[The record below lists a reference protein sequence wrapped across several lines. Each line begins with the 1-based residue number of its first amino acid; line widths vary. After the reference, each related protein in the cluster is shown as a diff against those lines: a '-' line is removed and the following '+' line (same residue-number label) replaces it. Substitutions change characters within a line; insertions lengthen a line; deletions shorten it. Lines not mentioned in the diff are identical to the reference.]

1 MKKIDREGKLRF
13 SPFFD
18 EDENYHTPFFIHIS
32 NLFEGKLI
40 AKKKREDKI
49 LNFKSRNI
57 YIYICIIDNIDN
69 FVRNELLFI
78 FFFHLTELFIIFQQP
93 PFLYSKHP
101 LQIPFTAII
110 FLFTNGI
117 FSQPN
122 VRPSFSVNSS
132 LANFQIYI
140 YISQRRSRITSSP
153 CNQNL
158 DTFTI
163 STSEFLTLLSL
174 FRDKEKS
181 LGTFLLEQV
190 IRETGCAIR
199 GPNIFTVVASY
210 EKEEK
215 KRQRERKGGEISRT

>member
-1 MKKIDREGKLRF
+1 M
-13 SPFFD
+13 
-18 EDENYHTPFFIHIS
+18 YHRQYRQFCT
-32 NLFEGKLI
+32 
-40 AKKKREDKI
+40 KRAS
-49 LNFKSRNI
+49 F
-57 YIYICIIDNIDN
+57 Y
-69 FVRNELLFI
+69 
-78 FFFHLTELFIIFQQP
+78 FFFSLNRIIHNISTTSIPLFQTSIANSFHRHHFSLHKRN
-93 PFLYSKHP
+93 FLPTK
-101 LQIPFTAII
+101 
-110 FLFTNGI
+110 
-117 FSQPN
+117 
-122 VRPSFSVNSS
+122 RPSIVLCKFISCKFPN
-132 LANFQIYI
+132 I

-163 STSEFLTLLSL
+163 STSEFLTLSL
-174 FRDKEKS
+174 CRNKEKS

>member
-122 VRPSFSVNSS
+122 ARPSFSANSS

-163 STSEFLTLLSL
+163 STSEFLILSL
-174 FRDKEKS
+174 FRDKEKK
-181 LGTFLLEQV
+181 V
-190 IRETGCAIR
+190 
-199 GPNIFTVVASY
+199 
-210 EKEEK
+210 
-215 KRQRERKGGEISRT
+215 

>member
-1 MKKIDREGKLRF
+1 M
-13 SPFFD
+13 
-18 EDENYHTPFFIHIS
+18 
-32 NLFEGKLI
+32 I

-122 VRPSFSVNSS
+122 ARPSFSANSS

-190 IRETGCAIR
+190 IRETDCVIR

-215 KRQRERKGGEISRT
+215 KRERERKGGEISRT

>member
-1 MKKIDREGKLRF
+1 M
-13 SPFFD
+13 
-18 EDENYHTPFFIHIS
+18 YHRQYRQFCT
-32 NLFEGKLI
+32 
-40 AKKKREDKI
+40 KRAS
-49 LNFKSRNI
+49 F
-57 YIYICIIDNIDN
+57 Y
-69 FVRNELLFI
+69 
-78 FFFHLTELFIIFQQP
+78 FFFSLNRIIHNISTTSIPLFQTSIANSFHRHHFSLHKRN
-93 PFLYSKHP
+93 FLPTK
-101 LQIPFTAII
+101 
-110 FLFTNGI
+110 
-117 FSQPN
+117 
-122 VRPSFSVNSS
+122 RPSIVLCKFISCKFPN
-132 LANFQIYI
+132 I